1 MPPVLPLDRQL
12 CAAVHRP
19 QQDRS
24 DPLIRWRAENG
35 LVRRN
40 SPLGLPRGRVP
51 VLPRLP
57 DADSVQAPPL
67 VDEEPGYGPWLE
79 GEDRRLGQAEK
90 YDAANWNKN
99 I

>member
-1 MPPVLPLDRQL
+1 
-12 CAAVHRP
+12 
-19 QQDRS
+19 
-24 DPLIRWRAENG
+24 
-35 LVRRN
+35 
-40 SPLGLPRGRVP
+40 
-51 VLPRLP
+51 
-57 DADSVQAPPL
+57 VQAPPL